1 MSQTK
6 IFKADI
12 DMKLEKEKNN
22 LSILKEAMNKS
33 RTNTHSMLGILN
45 SFENRLQK
53 LESTIEPVY
62 NETEM
67 LRRRQENIEKT
78 TVTLDNVL
86 GYYHVAKEVENM
98 IKEGPSS
105 CGLDRYLAQMD
116 RLKQA
121 MLYFDS
127 HNSSSLE
134 LLDVTRVF
142 EDGKE
147 VLCCEFRLLLSRHG
161 RPVPPIML
169 LDLIG
174 DEEIPSSDPDV
185 PLEHFPEKIVDDLGQ
200 IAKWLD
206 KKGNTAEFTK
216 DYLTMRGAAMLKS
229 LQVLREHL
237 KSASASSST
246 SIQYIGQHSPA
257 PTSKFSRTKE
267 TPVRK
272 SKLKIALP
280 GRGLHLKKK
289 AQTALLQSPFEQ
301 ASKGHRRQGSY
312 NDIVENL
319 DVEVEIYITQLS
331 ALLKLMQSE
340 AQLMSCIIPD
350 KNRRT
355 VFDGIVQQSLDS
367 VVSEGEMLAT
377 QAKKSINKHEFMSVL
392 SIFPV
397 VKHLRSIKPD
407 FDYTLEGCSTPTR
420 SKLAS
425 MLSTLGSTGAKA
437 LEDFIESIK
446 NDPDRASMP
455 KDGTVHELTN
465 RTIIFLEPL
474 LDYSETAGA
483 MLLMHGEQAAPSE
496 AVDAK
501 KSKLKFADYMT
512 KVLSALG
519 LNLSNK
525 SETYNDPTLRP
536 VFMLNNYNYIL
547 KSITRNGLLNLIHLC
562 NKDVGQ
568 YYEDQIH
575 EQKRL
580 YSESWS
586 KVLHYILE
594 IDEPLSQQRLMM
606 PDVKLKD
613 KEKQNIKDKFS
624 GFNKELEEIMKS
636 QKGYAIPDQELREA
650 LKKDNKDFII
660 PRYKMF
666 LEKYERVNFTKNLD
680 KYIKYT
686 APAVGVIVD
695 KFFDTSA

>member
-1 MSQTK
+1 MELTK

-12 DMKLEKEKNN
+12 DMKLEKEKHN
-22 LSILKEAMNKS
+22 LAILKDAMNKS

-78 TVTLDNVL
+78 TVTLDTVL
-86 GYYHVAKEVENM
+86 GYYHVAKDVETV
-98 IKEGPSS
+98 IKDGPLS
-105 CGLDRYLAQMD
+105 CGLDRYLLQMD

-121 MLYFDS
+121 IIYFES

-142 EDGKE
+142 EEGKD
-147 VLCCEFRLLLSRHG
+147 VLCCEFRTLLNRHG
-161 RPVPPIML
+161 RPCPAIMI

-174 DEEIPSSDPDV
+174 DDDIPSSDPDI
-185 PLEHFPEKIVDDLGQ
+185 PLEHFPEKIVEDLGQ
-200 IAKWLD
+200 IANWLE
-206 KKGNTAEFTK
+206 KKGNTVDFIK
-216 DYLTMRGAAMLKS
+216 DYLNMRGAIMLKS

-237 KSASASSST
+237 KSASGT
-246 SIQYIGQHSPA
+246 SIQHVGQHSPA
-257 PTSKFSRTKE
+257 PTAKFSRSKE

-272 SKLKIALP
+272 NKLKK
-280 GRGLHLKKK
+280 GYHLKKK
-289 AQTALLQSPFEQ
+289 AQTALLQSPFDP

-312 NDIVENL
+312 NDILENL
-319 DVEVEIYITQLS
+319 DQEVDIYIAQLS

-340 AQLMSCIIPD
+340 SHLMTCIIPE

-355 VFDGIVQQSLDS
+355 VFDGIVQQSLDCI
-367 VVSEGEMLAT
+367 VSEGEMLAT
-377 QAKKSINKHEFMSVL
+377 QARKSISKHEFMSVL

-397 VKHLRSIKPD
+397 VKHLRSIKPE

-425 MLSTLGSTGAKA
+425 MLSTLGSSGAKA

-474 LDYSETAGA
+474 LDYAETAGA

-496 AVDAK
+496 AVDTK
-501 KSKLKFADYMT
+501 KSKLKLADYMT

-525 SETYNDPTLRP
+525 SETYNDPMLRP

-547 KSITRNGLLNLIHLC
+547 KSVTRSGLLTLIHLC
-562 NKDVGQ
+562 NKEVGQ
-568 YYEDQIH
+568 YYEDQIQ

-594 IDEPLSQQRLMM
+594 IDEPLSQQRLMS
-606 PDVKLKD
+606 PETVKLKD

-624 GFNKELEEIMKS
+624 GFNKELEEIMKI
-636 QKGYAIPDQELREA
+636 QKGYAIPDQELRDT
-650 LKKDNKDFII
+650 LKKDNKDYIV

-666 LEKYERVNFTKNLD
+666 QEKYEKINFTKNLD

-686 APAVGVIVD
+686 PQAVSAVID

>member
-1 MSQTK
+1 
-6 IFKADI
+6 
-12 DMKLEKEKNN
+12 
-22 LSILKEAMNKS
+22 
-33 RTNTHSMLGILN
+33 
-45 SFENRLQK
+45 
-53 LESTIEPVY
+53 
-62 NETEM
+62 
-67 LRRRQENIEKT
+67 
-78 TVTLDNVL
+78 
-86 GYYHVAKEVENM
+86 
-98 IKEGPSS
+98 
-105 CGLDRYLAQMD
+105 
-116 RLKQA
+116 
-121 MLYFDS
+121 
-127 HNSSSLE
+127 
-134 LLDVTRVF
+134 
-142 EDGKE
+142 
-147 VLCCEFRLLLSRHG
+147 
-161 RPVPPIML
+161 
-169 LDLIG
+169 
-174 DEEIPSSDPDV
+174 
-185 PLEHFPEKIVDDLGQ
+185 
-200 IAKWLD
+200 
-206 KKGNTAEFTK
+206 
-216 DYLTMRGAAMLKS
+216 
-229 LQVLREHL
+229 
-237 KSASASSST
+237 
-246 SIQYIGQHSPA
+246 
-257 PTSKFSRTKE
+257 
-267 TPVRK
+267 
-272 SKLKIALP
+272 
-280 GRGLHLKKK
+280 LHLKKK

-312 NDIVENL
+312 NDSVENL

-446 NDPDRASMP
+446 NDPERASMP

-501 KSKLKFADYMT
+501 KSKMKFADYMT

-547 KSITRNGLLNLIHLC
+547 KSITRSGLLNLIHLC

-606 PDVKLKD
+606 PDVKRLMMPDVKLKD

-624 GFNKELEEIMKS
+624 VSKNYLEIRLS
-636 QKGYAIPDQELREA
+636 LSGNI
-650 LKKDNKDFII
+650 
-660 PRYKMF
+660 
-666 LEKYERVNFTKNLD
+666 NLF
-680 KYIKYT
+680 KQ
-686 APAVGVIVD
+686 
-695 KFFDTSA
+695 